1 MRERGSAPVETVLS
15 IGFVMLL
22 VLGTIEV
29 ALALYG
35 RNAVAAA
42 AHEGARAALELG
54 ATRDSALQVAKETV
68 ARSSGTLVRDLRVR
82 VVPRT
87 IGNTAYVQVRVAG
100 WLRLI
105 GPLPL
110 PFPVRATATVSREL
124 PPQ

>member
-1 MRERGSAPVETVLS
+1 MKERGSAPVETVLS
-15 IGFVMLL
+15 IVFVMLL

-35 RNAVAAA
+35 RNVVAAA
-42 AHEGARAALELG
+42 AHEGARAVLELG
-54 ATRDSALQVAKETV
+54 ATRGSAVKVVRETV
-68 ARSSGTLVRDLRVR
+68 ARSSGALVRDLRVS

-87 IGNTAYVQVRVAG
+87 VGNIGYIQVRVAG

-105 GPLPL
+105 GPVPA

-124 PPQ
+124 APQ